1 MFPSGTPVPLTLF
14 ETVSYSPLVVIH
26 FLDSRILVTNR
37 RTSLKGRNLVSGITR
52 GTEDASRSARRNRV
66 LDPDSADRLVFLIC

>member
-14 ETVSYSPLVVIH
+14 ETVSYSPLVVTY

-37 RTSLKGRNLVSGITR
+37 RTSLKDGISYRESPEEQSTHLGVR
-52 GTEDASRSARRNRV
+52 AETESWI
-66 LDPDSADRLVFLIC
+66 LIHQIGWYS

>member
-26 FLDSRILVTNR
+26 FLDSRILATNR
-37 RTSLKGRNLVSGITR
+37 QTSLRDGISYRESPEEKSTLLGVRAETR
-52 GTEDASRSARRNRV
+52 SWI
-66 LDPDSADRLVFLIC
+66 LIQQIGW